1 MTSEEDKAEKKY
13 DKAFA
18 DMASL
23 GVTRAELSGM
33 TDGELALWHAGQ
45 KLASA
50 EFILADHEWRSRLL
64 AKQNRAI
71 YGAAVVGVI
80 GGLVGVVLGW
90 YLASGSC

>member
-1 MTSEEDKAEKKY
+1 MSEKQTKQEDKF

-18 DMASL
+18 DSASL
-23 GVTRAELSGM
+23 KVTRAHLSQM
-33 TDGELALWHAGQ
+33 RDGELALWHAKQ
-45 KLASA
+45 TPSSA

-71 YGAAVVGVI
+71 YGAAIIGTV

-90 YLASGSC
+90 YLRS